1 MVQTGPHH
9 ILSNASDQTH
19 LSLMGKTLEL
29 APAASELPGCYVAV
43 SCRAASPWVQAAHTL
58 LRKCLPCPAT
68 EAPARSGPLRRLPPA
83 LSRCAEDRAVG
94 GLGLQPP
101 QAQQHPGLVRL
112 VATLGSGRSL
122 GWASSTTAWCSRLL
136 LPSAAAAA
144 NGDRGPAREGL
155 APSRRT
161 CPRLAAYRTLEERQT
176 RFLSGGRPG
185 RRLPCSGDVTRVS
198 GSTMLHAGD
207 PPAPPEWGTEH
218 PGVSSAS
225 SVPTTA
231 SLWSRHVT
239 QLSGGPTSRQKSLA
253 EQ

>member
-83 LSRCAEDRAVG
+83 LSRCAEDRASMCG
-94 GLGLQPP
+94 
-101 QAQQHPGLVRL
+101 ARF
-112 VATLGSGRSL
+112 
-122 GWASSTTAWCSRLL
+122 
-136 LPSAAAAA
+136 AAAASSA
-144 NGDRGPAREGL
+144 APRPCAARRHLGQRQEPRLGFEHHSLVLTSAPPVSGCGRKRGPRPG
-155 APSRRT
+155 
-161 CPRLAAYRTLEERQT
+161 PRGPRAVSPDLSSPCRAGGKTDALSIRQT
-176 RFLSGGRPG
+176 PRATSPVLR
-185 RRLPCSGDVTRVS
+185 DVTRVS

-225 SVPTTA
+225 SMPTTA

-239 QLSGGPTSRQKSLA
+239 QLSCGATSRQKSLA

>member
-1 MVQTGPHH
+1 MSGHRG
-9 ILSNASDQTH
+9 ASP
-19 LSLMGKTLEL
+19 LRP
-29 APAASELPGCYVAV
+29 PAAPPASPV
-43 SCRAASPWVQAAHTL
+43 SMRGGPCGGGARFAAAASPA
-58 LRKCLPCPAT
+58 
-68 EAPARSGPLRRLPPA
+68 
-83 LSRCAEDRAVG
+83 
-94 GLGLQPP
+94 
-101 QAQQHPGLVRL
+101 HPGLVRL

-161 CPRLAAYRTLEERQT
+161 CPRLAAYRTLGERRT

>member
-19 LSLMGKTLEL
+19 LSQMGKTLEL

-58 LRKCLPCPAT
+58 LRECLPCPAT

-112 VATLGSGRSL
+112 VATLGSAAG
-122 GWASSTTAWCSRLL
+122 ASAGLRAPQPGAHVCSSRQRLRPQTGTAAR
-136 LPSAAAAA
+136 
-144 NGDRGPAREGL
+144 PAR
-155 APSRRT
+155 AS
-161 CPRLAAYRTLEERQT
+161 CRLARPVLALPRTERW
-176 RFLSGGRPG
+176 RKD
-185 RRLPCSGDVTRVS
+185 RRAFYPADAQGDVSR
-198 GSTMLHAGD
+198 AQ
-207 PPAPPEWGTEH
+207 GT
-218 PGVSSAS
+218 
-225 SVPTTA
+225 
-231 SLWSRHVT
+231 
-239 QLSGGPTSRQKSLA
+239 
-253 EQ
+253 